1 MFIKINNSEINE
13 ITLRKTKKKKKKKKK
28 KKERKKE
35 RKRNLYHLPVWENRW
50 RFVGI
55 NLFGEWGSIQM
66 AVMSD

>member
-1 MFIKINNSEINE
+1 MK
-13 ITLRKTKKKKKKKKK
+13 LHYVKRK

-35 RKRNLYHLPVWENRW
+35 GKKRNETKRNLYHLRVWENKW
-50 RFVGI
+50 RFVAI

>member
-13 ITLRKTKKKKKKKKK
+13 ITLRKTKKK
-28 KKERKKE
+28 ERKKE
-35 RKRNLYHLPVWENRW
+35 RKRNLYHLRVWENKW
-50 RFVGI
+50 RFVAI

>member
-13 ITLRKTKKKKKKKKK
+13 ITLGKTKKKK

-35 RKRNLYHLPVWENRW
+35 RKRNLYHLRVWENRW

>member
-13 ITLRKTKKKKKKKKK
+13 ITLGKTKKKKKR

-35 RKRNLYHLPVWENRW
+35 RKRNLYHLRVWENRW

>member
-1 MFIKINNSEINE
+1 MFIKINNNEINE
-13 ITLRKTKKKKKKKKK
+13 ITLRKTKKK

-35 RKRNLYHLPVWENRW
+35 RKRNLYHLRVWENKW
-50 RFVGI
+50 RFVAI

>member
-13 ITLRKTKKKKKKKKK
+13 ITLGKTKKK

-35 RKRNLYHLPVWENRW
+35 RKRNLYHLRVWENRW